1 MRIAEYDQILADLVA
16 IPSVNDHEAAVADYL
31 EKLLAKHHIT
41 AQRVPYAP
49 GRDNLVA
56 EIGNGQG
63 PVLGFDGHAD
73 TVALGDRAKW
83 QTDPLVGTIKAGKMY
98 GRGVTDMK
106 AGLAAGMI
114 AMIQLQDAGVLL
126 NGTIRLLAT
135 VGEEIGEL
143 GAHQLAEQGY
153 VDDMAGIVIGEPSG
167 VVKDFVTQPAAQSIF
182 PLSPEERDA
191 LVAANQNTEQHFV
204 VAAHKGTLAFRVDSV
219 GQAAHSSMP
228 ELGYNAITPLL
239 TFYNRVQ
246 QYFEDQAG
254 LKDPILGPAT
264 PVVTLLNAGEQI
276 NTVPASASMSI
287 NVRTIPEKTNDAM
300 LADIQALADEVNQA
314 EQAHLTIRVISKLS
328 PMSTDPNARLVQLTK
343 RIGEKHLKQQLPV
356 IGVSGG
362 TDASPIVDRNP
373 NIEAVVFGP
382 GNFSAHQVNEYVDM
396 GIYHQYINLYIDLF
410 KHYLAGM

>member
-1 MRIAEYDQILADLVA
+1 
-16 IPSVNDHEAAVADYL
+16 
-31 EKLLAKHHIT
+31 
-41 AQRVPYAP
+41 
-49 GRDNLVA
+49 
-56 EIGNGQG
+56 
-63 PVLGFDGHAD
+63 
-73 TVALGDRAKW
+73 
-83 QTDPLVGTIKAGKMY
+83 
-98 GRGVTDMK
+98 
-106 AGLAAGMI
+106 
-114 AMIQLQDAGVLL
+114 
-126 NGTIRLLAT
+126 
-135 VGEEIGEL
+135 
-143 GAHQLAEQGY
+143 
-153 VDDMAGIVIGEPSG
+153 
-167 VVKDFVTQPAAQSIF
+167 
-182 PLSPEERDA
+182 
-191 LVAANQNTEQHFV
+191 

-239 TFYNRVQ
+239 TFYNWVQ